1 MKIMTIKYLALIVI
15 LFKTCVI
22 AEEPIEAII
31 EVAGEKVQKEEM
43 IALPRP
49 ISPLDRG
56 GRNKAR
62 EKLLAD
68 DIHNL
73 LIGIIAFPSLQAP
86 KSVVLIEKNGVYYAV
101 LKIGKLNN
109 GTNNPN
115 DIDINKSQTF
125 IKEIDKKTAI
135 SIQNNLLI
143 LIRHAS
149 YLHQT
154 KPILDNAIF
163 EIYALSN
170 NEEILAAA
178 VTPFSENDFTALA
191 FSSLNE
197 LILRSDIPDARKE
210 EIVKTLR
217 RDIIIK

>member
-1 MKIMTIKYLALIVI
+1 MI
-15 LFKTCVI
+15 LYKTCLL

-31 EVAGEKVQKEEM
+31 EVTGEKVQKEEKT
-43 IALPRP
+43 ALPKP

-62 EKLLAD
+62 EKLIAD

-101 LKIGKLNN
+101 LKIGQLNN

-135 SIQNNLLI
+135 SLQNNLLI
-143 LIRHAS
+143 LIRHTS
-149 YLHQT
+149 YLHKT
-154 KPILDNAIF
+154 EPILDNADF

-170 NEEILAAA
+170 KQEILAAE
-178 VTPFSENDFTALA
+178 VTPLSENDFTALA

-197 LILRSDIPDARKE
+197 LIRRPDIPDKRKK

-217 RDIIIK
+217 RDITIK